1 MSDSVGKNNE
11 VFSFS
16 LEGEKFDFEDQIL
29 ESGKRLSEIFTHAI
43 ASAEFGEFK
52 KDLKDKNYKKVYS
65 SEVFEAISE
74 LYKDDNVIYLKKGTK
89 VLRAR
94 VVRDSNDIYQEKNGI
109 HFEDEV
115 LRGYDW
121 YNSKEPAVGLS
132 TEGRA
137 NSRYSS
143 YFYCANDGPTAAS
156 EIKPNIGD
164 YISLASFTINR
175 KLKLIELKERDW
187 FDGKTKKECYYD
199 IIANQFSVPV
209 SDSSEYY
216 LTQFISDELR
226 KQGIDGL
233 CYKSHFTHKNNYVI
247 FNCSM
252 DTISFTNSKIIQLH
266 SQQLNFIDF
275 SGQKMISTKAI
286 PSLSQD
292 EIENKKHY
300 IYGRIESYKYEN
312 ETVTT
317 SDDGGETNGQT

>member
-1 MSDSVGKNNE
+1 MDTNARKEDE
-11 VFSFS
+11 VFSVT
-16 LEGEKFDFEDQIL
+16 LKGETFDLKDKIL
-29 ESGKRLSEIFTHAI
+29 ESGKRISEILTPAI
-43 ASAEFGEFK
+43 ANAEFSEFK
-52 KDLKDKNYKKVYS
+52 NNLKAKAYKKVYS
-65 SEVFEAISE
+65 SDVFKAITE
-74 LYKDDNVIYLKKGTK
+74 LYSDDNIFYLEPDTK

-94 VVRDSNDIYQEKNGI
+94 VIKDTDEIYREKNGI
-109 HFEDEV
+109 HFEGSV

-164 YISLASFTINR
+164 YISLASFVVKK
-175 KLKLIELKERDW
+175 KLKLIELKEKDW
-187 FDGKTKKECYYD
+187 FIGKTKKDYFFD
-199 IIANQFSVPV
+199 IVANQFSIPV
-209 SDSSEYY
+209 SDTSEYY

-226 KQGIDGL
+226 KYGIDGI

-252 DTISFTNSKIIQLH
+252 DTIQYTNSKIIRLH

-275 SGQKMISTKAI
+275 SNEKMISTKAI
-286 PSLSQD
+286 PDLSKEQIQND
-292 EIENKKHY
+292 KHY
-300 IYGRIESYKYEN
+300 IYGVIESYKYE
-312 ETVTT
+312 TVT
-317 SDDGGETNGQT
+317 ETDPDSEN